1 MPIVYA
7 LLEICFWGPQFRE
20 TVAANLAAFASASAA
35 GHRNLNRLPADAE
48 RYPGL
53 KSLP

>member
-1 MPIVYA
+1 MPIGYVH
-7 LLEICFWGPQFRE
+7 LEVCLWGPQFKE
-20 TVAANLAAFASASAA
+20 MVAANLAAFASASAG

-48 RYPGL
+48 RYSGS